1 MKSFEFRGK
10 LYESAMDFCR
20 KNNFSYSKFKYLKR
34 RYRRAQGDLALVASW
49 MFGAPIAQNEPRS
62 RCYYTDQALATM
74 RQIRYLSEKR
84 IARRKAAINA
94 VK

>member
-1 MKSFEFRGK
+1 MKGFEFRGR

-20 KNNFSYSKFKYLKR
+20 ENNFSYSKFKYLKR
-34 RYRRAQGDLALVASW
+34 RYRRAQTDLALVASW
-49 MFGAPIAQNEPRS
+49 MTGTPISENEPRS

-74 RQIRYLSEKR
+74 RQLRYLSEKK